1 MLNRRVGIDQT
12 AFRKHR
18 AGLPRLPHPREKHPS
33 SNPSDEGLLDLQP
46 AFLAQESYDRESRK
60 QTLGQPQ
67 H

>member
-1 MLNRRVGIDQT
+1 MLNRRVGIQQT
-12 AFRKHR
+12 ALRKHR

-33 SNPSDEGLLDLQP
+33 SNPSVEGLLDLEP
-46 AFLAQESYDRESRK
+46 AFLVQESYDRESRK